1 MFSGFLYGVGAC
13 LIWGTVY
20 VIPELLSDHSPL
32 WISLLRYAVFGFFCA
47 LMLAVKRRD
56 AARLSRRD
64 WLEAA
69 LLGIVGNLFYYWV
82 LSAAVVRIGASL
94 AAVFSALI
102 PLTASLTACLTD
114 EGRRGNVKR
123 LVLPFVLISLGLFL
137 LNSER
142 LELIGTEAAGVTAA
156 EYAFGLFLA
165 ALSVVIWTWFP
176 LANAAWIRR
185 HPEAPLSV
193 WTAAQGAAVLPVSV
207 IGFLSLPLLSQGES
221 LIPDLHGI
229 VLILFLAL
237 ACSWGGNLL
246 WNKMSCRLP
255 SVLVGQMIVFET
267 LSACFYE
274 SLYLGTVP
282 SAKAL
287 FGAAFVLSGV
297 SLSLLLLS
305 ESLPA
310 PLEKLVGRFFGR
322 HALH

>member
-176 LANAAWIRR
+176 LANAAWLRR
-185 HPEAPLSV
+185 HPGASLTV
-193 WTAAQGAAVLPVSV
+193 WTAAQGAAVLPFAAA
-207 IGFLSLPLLSQGES
+207 GFAAVPILSPGETLLPDWQ
-221 LIPDLHGI
+221 GI

-237 ACSWGGNLL
+237 ACSWLGNLL
-246 WNKMSCRLP
+246 WNRMSCRLP
-255 SVLVGQMIVFET
+255 AVLVGQMIVFET
-267 LSACFYE
+267 MSAILHE
-274 SLYLGTVP
+274 SLHTGVPP
-282 SAKAL
+282 SAEAA
-287 FGAAFVLSGV
+287 FGAFFVLAGV
-297 SLSLLLLS
+297 SLSLLILS
-305 ESLPA
+305 GRVPSPIA
-310 PLEKLVGRFFGR
+310 RFFR
-322 HALH
+322 RPALH